1 LDLCD
6 PANDQ
11 PVSIFDRGNIVE
23 ILEVD
28 GVSKSFGNLIALKDI
43 HLTIEQGEILGLIG
57 PNGAG
62 KSTLINLISGVI
74 PYTSGDIRFLGRS
87 LRGLRPHQI
96 AGLGISRTSQ
106 VVQPFNNMTTFENVM
121 VGALFGKKGRNRSI
135 RAAQK
140 KTWEIL
146 ETLELAEKDDTPAES
161 LNIPERK
168 RLEKARALAMLPKI
182 LLLDEVMA
190 GLNPTEV
197 DQGVALIKRARKAGV
212 TVLVIEHVIQAIA
225 NVSDRIV
232 VLNHGEKIMQGA
244 PDVVL
249 SDRKVVEAYLG
260 RRYGDRCGW
269 GNAAPFAKH
278 RQIDMG

>member
-1 LDLCD
+1 M
-6 PANDQ
+6 
-11 PVSIFDRGNIVE
+11 IIDRGNIVK

-28 GVSKSFGNLIALKDI
+28 GVSKCFGNLIALKDI

-62 KSTLINLISGVI
+62 KSTLINMISGVI
-74 PYTSGDIRFLGRS
+74 PYTIGDIRYLGKS

-96 AGLGISRTSQ
+96 ASLGISRTSQ
-106 VVQPFNNMTTFENVM
+106 VVQPFNDMTTFENVM
-121 VGALFGKKGRNRSI
+121 VGALFGKKGRKRSI
-135 RAAQK
+135 RAAQNK
-140 KTWEIL
+140 AWEIL
-146 ETLELAEKDDTPAES
+146 EALELAEKNDTPAES

-197 DQGVALIKRARKAGV
+197 DQGVALIKRVRKAGV

-232 VLNHGEKIMQGA
+232 VLNHGEKIIQGT

-260 RRYGDRCGW
+260 RRYGDRW
-269 GNAAPFAKH
+269 SRGNAAPFVEH
-278 RQIDMG
+278 QQTDMG